1 MIFMYEKE
9 LISVL
14 NARVKELEKKNAE
27 LEEKHWGECRLIS
40 LYDEAVRDLRTGYFQ
55 LLDENV
61 VLRMWIRD
69 HFNGDISE
77 TSKAVDEALAKKIEN
92 Y

>member
-1 MIFMYEKE
+1 MYEKE

-69 HFNGDISE
+69 HFNGDIKA
-77 TSKAVDEALAKKIEN
+77 TSCAIDEAMQKKIDSI
-92 Y
+92 

>member
-1 MIFMYEKE
+1 MYEQE

-14 NARVKELEKKNAE
+14 DARIKELEKKNAE

-40 LYDEAVRDLRTGYFQ
+40 LYDEAVRDLRAGYFK

-61 VLRMWIRD
+61 VLRGWIRD
-69 HFNGDISE
+69 HFNGDILA
-77 TSKAVDEALAKKIEN
+77 TSKVVDEALAKKIEN

>member
-1 MIFMYEKE
+1 MYEQE

-14 NARVKELEKKNAE
+14 NTRIKELEKKNAE

-40 LYDEAVRDLRTGYFQ
+40 LYDEAVRDLRTGYFK

-61 VLRMWIRD
+61 VLRGWIRD
-69 HFNGDISE
+69 HFNGDVSA

>member
-1 MIFMYEKE
+1 MYEKE

-69 HFNGDISE
+69 HFNGDISA
-77 TSKAVDEALAKKIEN
+77 TSRAVEEALANRINKL
-92 Y
+92 

>member
-1 MIFMYEKE
+1 MYEQE

-14 NARVKELEKKNAE
+14 NTRIKELEKKNTE

-40 LYDEAVRDLRTGYFQ
+40 LYDEAVCDLRNGYFK

-61 VLRMWIRD
+61 VLRGWIRD
-69 HFNGDISE
+69 HFNRDVSA

>member
-1 MIFMYEKE
+1 MYEQE

-14 NARVKELEKKNAE
+14 NARMKDLEQKNAA

-40 LYDEAVRDLRTGYFQ
+40 LYDEAIRDLRAGYFK

-61 VLRMWIRD
+61 VLRSWIRD
-69 HFNGDISE
+69 HFNGDISAA
-77 TSKAVDEALAKKIEN
+77 SKAVDEALAKKIKN

>member
-1 MIFMYEKE
+1 MCEQE

-14 NARVKELEKKNAE
+14 NARIKE
-27 LEEKHWGECRLIS
+27 LEEKHWSECRLVS
-40 LYDEAVRDLRTGYFQ
+40 LYDEAVRDLRTGYFK

-61 VLRMWIRD
+61 VLRGWIRD
-69 HFNGDISE
+69 HFNGDVSAS
-77 TSKAVDEALAKKIEN
+77 SKAVDEELAKKIEN

>member
-1 MIFMYEKE
+1 MYETE
-9 LISVL
+9 LINVL
-14 NARVKELEKKNAE
+14 NAKVKELEQKNAA

-40 LYDEAVRDLRTGYFQ
+40 LYDEAVRDLRAGYFK

-61 VLRMWIRD
+61 VLRGWIRD
-69 HFNGDISE
+69 HFNGNISAS
-77 TSKAVDEALAKKIEN
+77 SKAVAEALAKKIEN

>member
-1 MIFMYEKE
+1 MYEKE

-40 LYDEAVRDLRTGYFQ
+40 LYDETVRDLRTGYFQ

-69 HFNGDISE
+69 HFNGDISA
-77 TSKAVDEALAKKIEN
+77 TSRAVEEALANRINKL
-92 Y
+92 